1 MKLIL
6 IFINIIKKEIQVDKN
21 GGEYILFRI
30 DIYFKFLL
38 AIEIDEKVI
47 LTETLFLRK
56 KDKKH

>member
-6 IFINIIKKEIQVDKN
+6 IFINIVKKEIQVDKN

-38 AIEIDEKVI
+38 AREIDEKGHTDRD
-47 LTETLFLRK
+47 LLRK